1 MKSPVLR
8 WAAFL
13 FALFHIYC
21 NVFASISELWLSA
34 LHFGGFCAL
43 CALAANEAIA
53 RRTARY
59 WLNGALA
66 VAAVA
71 AAAYL
76 ILFENALYARETE
89 FILSDYLF
97 AALAVALALEF
108 TRRTTGWFMPVL
120 ILLSLSYILFLGRY
134 ISGVFAFP
142 GLSLETVLYRSFFTS
157 EGMFGL
163 TANISATFVFM
174 FIIFGSFLLKSGAGD
189 FIVRLA
195 RCLAGRFVGGAG
207 LVAVVGS
214 GLMGSV
220 SGSAVANTVS
230 IGVISIPMMK
240 RSGFSGRFA
249 AGVEAAASTGGALMP
264 PVMGAG
270 AFVLASYTQIPY
282 LTIIAASALPAMLY
296 FLTVSYFVRI
306 EARRLGLQPTVVPP
320 TRSTA
325 DDALVSRAPPQ
336 GGSDSSSGDEAND
349 RGEQIEKAS
358 TVLKEGWHFVI
369 PLGVLVGA
377 LVSGRTPTTSAAF
390 AILSV
395 IAASYLSP
403 TPMGWRHI
411 FDAVVDGV
419 KNMTSTAL
427 LLVAVGIVINVVT
440 TTGVGNAFSLMI
452 VEWAQGSL
460 LITLLLVALASLVLG
475 MGLPVTASYIVLA
488 TLSAPLIF
496 DLISHSALLN
506 AISAGELPSSV
517 SAALGLFGGDP
528 ATATLSD
535 TARALQEM
543 PLAMKQLIR
552 QEMLS
557 PEMLTGMLLSAHL
570 VIFWLSQD
578 SNVTPPVCLASFA
591 AAGIAGTRPIATGFT
606 SWKVAKGLY
615 LVPVLFAY
623 SPLISGGWPE
633 RIEVFLWA
641 CLGLYALAGVLQWHL
656 ESRLNLFSGGLL
668 LLSGGLLLWTPLP
681 IAYHIAGAALLGG
694 VILSQRL
701 GQRFTRRT

>member
-1 MKSPVLR
+1 MKSVYLR
-8 WAAFL
+8 WAAFA

-34 LHFGGFCAL
+34 IHFGGFCAI
-43 CALAANEAIA
+43 CALMANESDDVENKSIKF
-53 RRTARY
+53 
-59 WLNGALA
+59 WVNVGLALVA
-66 VAAVA
+66 VATSS
-71 AAAYL
+71 YL

-89 FILSDYLF
+89 FIMSDYIF
-97 AALAVALALEF
+97 ALLAVGLAIEF

-120 ILLSLSYILFLGRY
+120 ILISLSYILFLGRY

-163 TANISATFVFM
+163 TAQISSTFVFM
-174 FIIFGSFLLKSGAGD
+174 FIIFGSFLLRSGAGD

-195 RCLAGRFVGGAG
+195 QCLAGRFTGGAG

-230 IGVISIPMMK
+230 TGVITIPMMK
-240 RSGFSGRFA
+240 KSGFQGQFS
-249 AGVEAAASTGGALMP
+249 AGVVAAASTGGALMP

-270 AFVLASYTQIPY
+270 AFVLASYTQISY
-282 LTIIAASALPAMLY
+282 LTIIAASALPAILY

-306 EARRLGLQPTVVPP
+306 EAKRLRLTPTGNEE
-320 TRSTA
+320 SENI
-325 DDALVSRAPPQ
+325 
-336 GGSDSSSGDEAND
+336 SD
-349 RGEQIEKAS
+349 
-358 TVLKEGWHFVI
+358 VLKEGWHFII
-369 PLGVLVGA
+369 PMIVLVGF

-395 IAASYLSP
+395 IGASWISP
-403 TPMGWRHI
+403 KPMKLWDV

-419 KNMTSTAL
+419 KTMVSTAL
-427 LLVAVGIVINVVT
+427 LLVAVGIIINVVT

-460 LITLLLVALASLVLG
+460 LVTLVLVALASLVLG

-496 DLISHSALLN
+496 DLISQSQLLEALQ
-506 AISAGELPSSV
+506 AGDLPSNV
-517 SAALGLFGGDP
+517 AATIGLFGGDP
-528 ATATLSD
+528 VI
-535 TARALQEM
+535 ALQEM
-543 PLAMKQLIR
+543 PLEMKQLIR
-552 QEMLS
+552 QEMIE
-557 PEMLTGMLLSAHL
+557 PELLTGMLLSAHL
-570 VIFWLSQD
+570 IIFWLSQD

-591 AAGIAGTRPIATGFT
+591 AAGIAGTRPIATGLT

-623 SPLISGGWPE
+623 SPLISGTWPE
-633 RIEVFLWA
+633 RIEVFIWS
-641 CLGLYALAGVLQWHL
+641 CLGLYAMAGLLQWHL
-656 ESRLNLFSGGLL
+656 ETKINIMIAGGLATSAAL
-668 LLSGGLLLWTPLP
+668 LMWTPFP
-681 IAYHIAGAALLGG
+681 IYFHIAGATILL
-694 VILSQRL
+694 VIIFFQNRNEAAA
-701 GQRFTRRT
+701 TNEIK

>member
-1 MKSPVLR
+1 MKSIYLR
-8 WAAFL
+8 WAAFG

-34 LHFGGFCAL
+34 IHFGGFCAI
-43 CALAANEAIA
+43 CALMANESDEVENNSIKFWINVGLAVVAIA
-53 RRTARY
+53 TSS
-59 WLNGALA
+59 
-66 VAAVA
+66 
-71 AAAYL
+71 YL

-89 FILSDYLF
+89 FIISDYIF
-97 AALAVALALEF
+97 ALLAVGLAIEF

-120 ILLSLSYILFLGRY
+120 ILISLSYILFLGRY

-163 TANISATFVFM
+163 TAQISSTFVFM
-174 FIIFGSFLLKSGAGD
+174 FIIFGSFLLRSGAGD

-195 RCLAGRFVGGAG
+195 QCLAGRFTGGAG

-230 IGVISIPMMK
+230 TGVITIPMMK
-240 RSGFSGRFA
+240 KSGFQGQFS
-249 AGVEAAASTGGALMP
+249 AGVVAAASTGGALMP

-270 AFVLASYTQIPY
+270 AFVLASYTQISY
-282 LTIIAASALPAMLY
+282 LTIIAASALPAILY

-306 EARRLGLQPTVVPP
+306 EAKRLRLTPTGNEE
-320 TRSTA
+320 SES
-325 DDALVSRAPPQ
+325 VS
-336 GGSDSSSGDEAND
+336 N
-349 RGEQIEKAS
+349 
-358 TVLKEGWHFVI
+358 VLKEGWHFII
-369 PLGVLVGA
+369 PMIVLVGF

-395 IAASYLSP
+395 IGASWISP
-403 TPMGWRHI
+403 KPMRLLDV

-419 KNMTSTAL
+419 KTMVSTAL
-427 LLVAVGIVINVVT
+427 LLVAVGIIINVVT

-460 LITLLLVALASLVLG
+460 LVTLVLVALASLVLG

-496 DLISHSALLN
+496 DLISQSQLLEALQ
-506 AISAGELPSSV
+506 AGDLPSNV
-517 SAALGLFGGDP
+517 AATIGLFGGDP
-528 ATATLSD
+528 VI
-535 TARALQEM
+535 ALQEM
-543 PLAMKQLIR
+543 PLEMKQLIR
-552 QEMLS
+552 QEMIE
-557 PEMLTGMLLSAHL
+557 PELLTGMLLSAHL
-570 VIFWLSQD
+570 IIFWLSQD

-591 AAGIAGTRPIATGFT
+591 AAGIAGTRPIATGLT

-623 SPLISGGWPE
+623 SPLISGTWPE
-633 RIEVFLWA
+633 RIEVFIWS
-641 CLGLYALAGVLQWHL
+641 CLGLYAMAGLLQWHL
-656 ESRLNLFSGGLL
+656 ETKINMLIAAGLATSAAL
-668 LLSGGLLLWTPLP
+668 LMWTPFP
-681 IAYHIAGAALLGG
+681 IYFHIAGAAILLS
-694 VILSQRL
+694 IIIFQNRSEAI
-701 GQRFTRRT
+701 TSTATD

>member
-1 MKSPVLR
+1 MKSVYLR
-8 WAAFL
+8 WAAFA

-34 LHFGGFCAL
+34 IHFGGFCAI
-43 CALAANEAIA
+43 CALMANESDDVENKSIKFWVNMGLALVAIA
-53 RRTARY
+53 TSS
-59 WLNGALA
+59 
-66 VAAVA
+66 
-71 AAAYL
+71 YL

-89 FILSDYLF
+89 FIMSDYIF
-97 AALAVALALEF
+97 ALLAVGLAIEF

-120 ILLSLSYILFLGRY
+120 ILISLSYILFLGRY

-163 TANISATFVFM
+163 TAQISSTFVFM
-174 FIIFGSFLLKSGAGD
+174 FIIFGSFLLRSGAGD

-195 RCLAGRFVGGAG
+195 QCLAGRFTGGAG

-230 IGVISIPMMK
+230 TGVITIPMMK
-240 RSGFSGRFA
+240 KSGFQGQFS
-249 AGVEAAASTGGALMP
+249 AGVVAAASTGGALMP

-270 AFVLASYTQIPY
+270 AFVLASYTQISY
-282 LTIIAASALPAMLY
+282 LTIIAASALPAILY

-306 EARRLGLQPTVVPP
+306 EAKRLRLTPTGNEE
-320 TRSTA
+320 SENI
-325 DDALVSRAPPQ
+325 
-336 GGSDSSSGDEAND
+336 SD
-349 RGEQIEKAS
+349 
-358 TVLKEGWHFVI
+358 VLKEGWHFII
-369 PLGVLVGA
+369 PMIVLVGF

-395 IAASYLSP
+395 IGASWISP
-403 TPMGWRHI
+403 KPMKLWDV

-419 KNMTSTAL
+419 KTMVSTAL
-427 LLVAVGIVINVVT
+427 LLVAVGIIINVVT

-460 LITLLLVALASLVLG
+460 LVTLVLVALASLVLG

-496 DLISHSALLN
+496 DLISQSQLLEALQ
-506 AISAGELPSSV
+506 AGDLPSNV
-517 SAALGLFGGDP
+517 AATIGLFGGDP
-528 ATATLSD
+528 VI
-535 TARALQEM
+535 ALQEM
-543 PLAMKQLIR
+543 PLEMKQLIR
-552 QEMLS
+552 QEMIE
-557 PEMLTGMLLSAHL
+557 PELLTGMLLSAHL
-570 VIFWLSQD
+570 IIFWLSQD

-591 AAGIAGTRPIATGFT
+591 AAGIAGTRPIATGLT

-623 SPLISGGWPE
+623 SPLISGTWPE
-633 RIEVFLWA
+633 RIEVFIWS
-641 CLGLYALAGVLQWHL
+641 CLGLYAMAGLLQWHL
-656 ESRLNLFSGGLL
+656 ETKINIMIAGGLATSAAL
-668 LLSGGLLLWTPLP
+668 LMWTPFP
-681 IAYHIAGAALLGG
+681 IYFHIAGATILLL
-694 VILSQRL
+694 IIFFQNRNEAAASAAA
-701 GQRFTRRT
+701 TDEIK

>member
-1 MKSPVLR
+1 MKSVYLR
-8 WAAFL
+8 WAAFA

-34 LHFGGFCAL
+34 IHFGGFCAI
-43 CALAANEAIA
+43 CALMTNESDDVENKSIKF
-53 RRTARY
+53 
-59 WLNGALA
+59 WVNVGLALVA
-66 VAAVA
+66 VATSS
-71 AAAYL
+71 YL

-89 FILSDYLF
+89 FIMSDYIF
-97 AALAVALALEF
+97 ALLAVGLAIEF

-120 ILLSLSYILFLGRY
+120 ILISLSYILFLGRY

-163 TANISATFVFM
+163 TAQISSTFVFM
-174 FIIFGSFLLKSGAGD
+174 FIIFGSFLLRSGAGD

-195 RCLAGRFVGGAG
+195 QCLAGRFTGGAG

-230 IGVISIPMMK
+230 TGVITIPMMK
-240 RSGFSGRFA
+240 KSGFQGQFS
-249 AGVEAAASTGGALMP
+249 AGVVAAASTGGALMP

-270 AFVLASYTQIPY
+270 AFVLASYTQISY
-282 LTIIAASALPAMLY
+282 LTIIAASALPAILY

-306 EARRLGLQPTVVPP
+306 EAKRLRLTPTGNEE
-320 TRSTA
+320 SENI
-325 DDALVSRAPPQ
+325 
-336 GGSDSSSGDEAND
+336 SD
-349 RGEQIEKAS
+349 
-358 TVLKEGWHFVI
+358 VLKEGWHFII
-369 PLGVLVGA
+369 PMIVLVGF

-395 IAASYLSP
+395 IGASWISP
-403 TPMGWRHI
+403 KPMKLWDV

-419 KNMTSTAL
+419 KTMVSTAL
-427 LLVAVGIVINVVT
+427 LLVAVGIIINVVT

-460 LITLLLVALASLVLG
+460 LVTLVLVALASLVLG

-496 DLISHSALLN
+496 DLISQSQLLEALQ
-506 AISAGELPSSV
+506 AGDLPSNV
-517 SAALGLFGGDP
+517 AATIGLFGGDP
-528 ATATLSD
+528 VI
-535 TARALQEM
+535 ALQEM
-543 PLAMKQLIR
+543 PLEMKQLIR
-552 QEMLS
+552 QEMIE
-557 PEMLTGMLLSAHL
+557 PELLTGMLLSAHL
-570 VIFWLSQD
+570 IIFWLSQD

-591 AAGIAGTRPIATGFT
+591 AAGIAGTRPIATGLT

-623 SPLISGGWPE
+623 SPLISGTWPE
-633 RIEVFLWA
+633 RIEVFIWS
-641 CLGLYALAGVLQWHL
+641 CLGLYAMAGLLQWHL
-656 ESRLNLFSGGLL
+656 ETKINIMIAGGLATSAAL
-668 LLSGGLLLWTPLP
+668 LMWTPFP
-681 IAYHIAGAALLGG
+681 IYFHIAGATILLL
-694 VILSQRL
+694 IIFFQNRNEAAATDELK
-701 GQRFTRRT
+701 

>member
-1 MKSPVLR
+1 MKSVYLR
-8 WAAFL
+8 WAAFA

-34 LHFGGFCAL
+34 IHFGGFCAI
-43 CALAANEAIA
+43 CALMANESDDVENKSIKF
-53 RRTARY
+53 
-59 WLNGALA
+59 WVNVGLALVA
-66 VAAVA
+66 VATSS
-71 AAAYL
+71 YL

-89 FILSDYLF
+89 FIMSDYIF
-97 AALAVALALEF
+97 ALLAVGLAIEF

-120 ILLSLSYILFLGRY
+120 ILISLSYILFLGRY

-163 TANISATFVFM
+163 TAQISSTFVFM
-174 FIIFGSFLLKSGAGD
+174 FIIFGSFLLRSGAGD

-195 RCLAGRFVGGAG
+195 QCLAGRFTGGAG

-230 IGVISIPMMK
+230 TGVITIPMMK
-240 RSGFSGRFA
+240 KSGFQGQFS
-249 AGVEAAASTGGALMP
+249 AGVVAAASTGGALMP

-270 AFVLASYTQIPY
+270 AFVLASYTQISY
-282 LTIIAASALPAMLY
+282 LTIIAASALPAILY

-306 EARRLGLQPTVVPP
+306 EAKRLRLTPTGNDE
-320 TRSTA
+320 TENI
-325 DDALVSRAPPQ
+325 
-336 GGSDSSSGDEAND
+336 SD
-349 RGEQIEKAS
+349 
-358 TVLKEGWHFVI
+358 VLKEGWHFII
-369 PLGVLVGA
+369 PMIVLVGF

-395 IAASYLSP
+395 IGASWISP
-403 TPMGWRHI
+403 KPMKLWDV

-419 KNMTSTAL
+419 KTMVSTAL
-427 LLVAVGIVINVVT
+427 LLVAVGIIINVVT

-460 LITLLLVALASLVLG
+460 LVTLVLVALASLVLG

-496 DLISHSALLN
+496 DLISQSQLLEALQ
-506 AISAGELPSSV
+506 AGDLPSNV
-517 SAALGLFGGDP
+517 AATIGLFGGDP
-528 ATATLSD
+528 VI
-535 TARALQEM
+535 ALQEM
-543 PLAMKQLIR
+543 PLEMKQLIR
-552 QEMLS
+552 QEMIE
-557 PEMLTGMLLSAHL
+557 PELLTGMLLSAHL
-570 VIFWLSQD
+570 IIFWLSQD

-591 AAGIAGTRPIATGFT
+591 AAGIAGTRPIATGLT

-623 SPLISGGWPE
+623 SPLISGTWPE
-633 RIEVFLWA
+633 RIEVFIWS
-641 CLGLYALAGVLQWHL
+641 CLGLYAMAGLLQWHL
-656 ESRLNLFSGGLL
+656 ETKINIMIAGGLATSAAL
-668 LLSGGLLLWTPLP
+668 LMWTPFP
-681 IAYHIAGAALLGG
+681 IYFHIAGATILLL
-694 VILSQRL
+694 IIFFQNRNEAAASAAADEIK
-701 GQRFTRRT
+701 

>member
-1 MKSPVLR
+1 MKSVYLR
-8 WAAFL
+8 WAAFA

-34 LHFGGFCAL
+34 IHFGGFCAI
-43 CALAANEAIA
+43 CALMANESDDVENKSIKF
-53 RRTARY
+53 
-59 WLNGALA
+59 WVNVGLALVA
-66 VAAVA
+66 VATSS
-71 AAAYL
+71 YL

-89 FILSDYLF
+89 FIMSDYIF
-97 AALAVALALEF
+97 ALLAVGLAIEF

-120 ILLSLSYILFLGRY
+120 ILISLSYILFLGRY

-163 TANISATFVFM
+163 TAQISSTFVFM
-174 FIIFGSFLLKSGAGD
+174 FIIFGSFLLRSGAGD

-195 RCLAGRFVGGAG
+195 QCLAGRFTGGAG

-230 IGVISIPMMK
+230 TGVITIPMMK
-240 RSGFSGRFA
+240 KSGFQGQFS
-249 AGVEAAASTGGALMP
+249 AGVVAAASTGGALMP

-270 AFVLASYTQIPY
+270 AFVLASYTQISY
-282 LTIIAASALPAMLY
+282 LTIIAASALPAILY

-306 EARRLGLQPTVVPP
+306 EAKRLRLTPTGNEE
-320 TRSTA
+320 SE
-325 DDALVSRAPPQ
+325 SI
-336 GGSDSSSGDEAND
+336 SD
-349 RGEQIEKAS
+349 
-358 TVLKEGWHFVI
+358 VLKEGWHFII
-369 PLGVLVGA
+369 PMMVLVGF

-395 IAASYLSP
+395 IGASWISP
-403 TPMGWRHI
+403 KPMKLWDV

-419 KNMTSTAL
+419 KTMVSTAL
-427 LLVAVGIVINVVT
+427 LLVAVGIIINVVT

-460 LITLLLVALASLVLG
+460 LVTLVLVALASLVLG

-496 DLISHSALLN
+496 DLISQSQLLEALQ
-506 AISAGELPSSV
+506 AGDLPSNV
-517 SAALGLFGGDP
+517 AATIGLFGGDP
-528 ATATLSD
+528 VI
-535 TARALQEM
+535 ALQEM
-543 PLAMKQLIR
+543 PLEMKQLIR
-552 QEMLS
+552 QEMIE
-557 PEMLTGMLLSAHL
+557 PELLTGMLLSAHL
-570 VIFWLSQD
+570 IIFWLSQD

-591 AAGIAGTRPIATGFT
+591 AAGIAGTRPIATGLT

-615 LVPVLFAY
+615 
-623 SPLISGGWPE
+623 
-633 RIEVFLWA
+633 
-641 CLGLYALAGVLQWHL
+641 
-656 ESRLNLFSGGLL
+656 
-668 LLSGGLLLWTPLP
+668 
-681 IAYHIAGAALLGG
+681 
-694 VILSQRL
+694 
-701 GQRFTRRT
+701 

>member
-1 MKSPVLR
+1 MKSVYLR
-8 WAAFL
+8 WAAFA

-34 LHFGGFCAL
+34 IHFGGFCAI
-43 CALAANEAIA
+43 CALMANESDDVENKSIKF
-53 RRTARY
+53 
-59 WLNGALA
+59 WVNVGLALVA
-66 VAAVA
+66 VATSS
-71 AAAYL
+71 YL

-89 FILSDYLF
+89 FIMSDYIF
-97 AALAVALALEF
+97 ALLAVGLAIEF

-120 ILLSLSYILFLGRY
+120 ILISLSYILFLGRY

-163 TANISATFVFM
+163 TAQISSTFVFM
-174 FIIFGSFLLKSGAGD
+174 FIIFGSFLLRSGAGD

-195 RCLAGRFVGGAG
+195 QCLAGRFTGGAG

-230 IGVISIPMMK
+230 TGVITIPMMK
-240 RSGFSGRFA
+240 KSGFQGQFS
-249 AGVEAAASTGGALMP
+249 AGVVAAASTGGALMP

-270 AFVLASYTQIPY
+270 AFVLASYTQISY
-282 LTIIAASALPAMLY
+282 LTIIAASALPAILY

-306 EARRLGLQPTVVPP
+306 EAKRLRLTPTGNDE
-320 TRSTA
+320 TENI
-325 DDALVSRAPPQ
+325 
-336 GGSDSSSGDEAND
+336 SD
-349 RGEQIEKAS
+349 
-358 TVLKEGWHFVI
+358 VLKEGWHFII
-369 PLGVLVGA
+369 PMIVLVGF

-395 IAASYLSP
+395 IGASWISP
-403 TPMGWRHI
+403 KPMKLWDV

-419 KNMTSTAL
+419 KTMVSTAL
-427 LLVAVGIVINVVT
+427 LLVAVGIIINVVT

-460 LITLLLVALASLVLG
+460 LVTLVLVALASLVLG

-496 DLISHSALLN
+496 DLISQSQLLEALQ
-506 AISAGELPSSV
+506 AGDLPSNV
-517 SAALGLFGGDP
+517 AATIGLFGGDP
-528 ATATLSD
+528 VI
-535 TARALQEM
+535 ALQEM
-543 PLAMKQLIR
+543 PLEMKQLIR
-552 QEMLS
+552 QEMIE
-557 PEMLTGMLLSAHL
+557 PELLTGMLLSAHL
-570 VIFWLSQD
+570 IIFWLSQD

-591 AAGIAGTRPIATGFT
+591 AAGIAGTRPIATGLT

-623 SPLISGGWPE
+623 SPLISGTWPE
-633 RIEVFLWA
+633 RIEVFIWS
-641 CLGLYALAGVLQWHL
+641 CLGLYAMAGLLQWHL
-656 ESRLNLFSGGLL
+656 ETKINIMIAGGLATSAAL
-668 LLSGGLLLWTPLP
+668 LMWTPFP
-681 IAYHIAGAALLGG
+681 IYFHIAGATILLL
-694 VILSQRL
+694 IIFFQNRNEAAASAADEIK
-701 GQRFTRRT
+701 